1 MKASMHPSISAKR
14 DLVREI
20 CRRHHVRQL
29 DVFGSAT
36 GSDFDPERSDV
47 DLIVRFD
54 ETRKFPGDYF
64 ELKEELESVFGRPVD
79 LLTTATVRN
88 PYLRE
93 SIERSRQTLY
103 AA

>member
-1 MKASMHPSISAKR
+1 MHPSISAKR
-14 DLVREI
+14 DRVIEI
-20 CRRHHVRQL
+20 CRRHHVQRL

-36 GSDFDPERSDV
+36 GVEFDPQRSDV
-47 DLIVRFD
+47 DLIVQFD
-54 ETRKFPGDYF
+54 GNAQEKLLDAYF
-64 ELKEELESVFGRPVD
+64 GLKEELEALFDRPVD

>member
-1 MKASMHPSISAKR
+1 MHPSISAKR
-14 DLVREI
+14 DRVIEI
-20 CRRHHVRQL
+20 CRRHHVQRL

-36 GSDFDPERSDV
+36 GVEFDPQRSDV
-47 DLIVRFD
+47 DLIVQFD
-54 ETRKFPGDYF
+54 GNAQEKLLDAYF
-64 ELKEELESVFGRPVD
+64 GLKEEFEALFDRPVD